1 MANTIDLYTPRTLAE
16 VVRTAP
22 PIHTFLRD
30 TFFTNVRTFVTERVD
45 IDIVKGDRRM
55 AAFVH
60 PRVGGTVLKGKGYE
74 TKNYAPPLI
83 NPYDITT
90 ADQLL
95 TRLPGEELYS
105 GRTPADRAAERL
117 VEEYNRLNDAVTRRE
132 EWMCAQALT
141 TGKIPV
147 VGKGVNEEIDFGF
160 TNTVT
165 LTGTAQWGK
174 SAADIIGNLH
184 DWKQQVSING
194 FANVDTAILGKKAAA
209 ALMDDSKVMDKL
221 DNRRYEFGGI
231 APQENTANGTMYY
244 GHLNYPGI
252 DLIGYNEVYLDDW
265 TDPNAPTVKPLI
277 PDNAVILI
285 NRNAGFMRA
294 YGLCTYIEDS
304 GAWATAETDRLLRS
318 YVEHHP
324 DRRFIEI
331 QTHPLPIPD
340 KADSWLVA
348 TVL

>member
-1 MANTIDLYTPRTLAE
+1 MANTVDLYSPRTLAE

-22 PIHTFLRD
+22 QLHTFLRD
-30 TFFTNVRTFVTERVD
+30 TFFTNVQTFATERVD

-60 PRVGGTVLKGKGYE
+60 PRVGGKVLKGTGYS
-74 TKNYAPPLI
+74 TKSYKPPLI
-83 NPYDITT
+83 DPYDITT

-95 TRLPGEELYS
+95 QRLPGETVYS
-105 GRTPADRAAERL
+105 GRTPAQRAAEKL
-117 VEEYNRLNDAVTRRE
+117 VQEYNRLNDAVTRRE
-132 EWMCAQALT
+132 EWMCAQALV
-141 TGKIPV
+141 TGQIPV
-147 VGKGVNEEIDFGF
+147 VGDGVDELIDFGL
-160 TNTVT
+160 TNKVE

-184 DWKQQVSING
+184 DWKQQVSVNG
-194 FANVDTAILGKKAAA
+194 FVNVDTVILGKKAAA
-209 ALMDDSKVMDKL
+209 ALMDDSKIMDKL

-231 APQENTANGTMYY
+231 APQDDPANGTMYY
-244 GHLNYPGI
+244 GHLNYPGL

-265 TDPNAPTVKPLI
+265 TDTANPTVKPLI
-277 PDNAVILI
+277 PDNAVILAS
-285 NRNAGFMRA
+285 RSAAYMRA
-294 YGLCTYIEDS
+294 YGLCTYLDDAGNWI
-304 GAWATAETDRLLRS
+304 TAETDRLLRS
-318 YVEHHP
+318 YAEHRP
-324 DRRFIEI
+324 DRRFLEI